1 MDAILRQCRVLDLM
15 DEYCLALPASFFRHS
30 TGSRWTWRHPQGSVA
45 ALDHILI
52 SEKWKQLVTDCKV
65 FGGMVCGSDHRP
77 LVASLRLRFRS
88 RKPTEKVKRFDVSRF
103 GDEMCAQDFDKA
115 VAAKYHQLPAEPRE
129 QNLEAEWGELRTAL
143 TSAAE
148 EHLGPRPKGI
158 QSDLQSSETADVVE
172 CRRKA
177 FTEANSRLS
186 KKQTGVAQ
194 HNSKVNLVYKSDTD
208 RLWSERAREVEKAS
222 AEGNTQQQ
230 YALIRHHTRSGV
242 VGPPIPEEKWKEH
255 YSKLYD
261 HQPEP
266 FILEGPAFD
275 TPLEDLT
282 EEEVDNACTRLKM
295 NRACGC
301 DDIPAEV
308 YRYSAMARLWLFR
321 IIMIIW
327 RLCIL
332 PIDWGMSIIIPIL
345 KPHKDPSGP
354 TGYRGI
360 SLLVTAYKIY
370 ARCVYERLKGYV
382 FNIAGPTQ
390 AGFTPGRSTAD
401 NICAVK
407 QLIERATEFNRPI
420 YLVAIDFTTAFD
432 FVSRDA
438 IWRILLNFGT
448 PESLVKRAKCI
459 YSACH
464 AKVRTR
470 FGTTAEF
477 EVRGGVRQGC
487 CLSPA
492 LFLVAIGWLAHTLN
506 NLFSGHL
513 WHLEYADDM
522 ILASH
527 DLDTLQKA
535 LDLLAEE
542 GRSLGLVI
550 HPGKTQAMACGRG
563 DPTPS
568 RSLQCSGV
576 HVKWVKHMV
585 YLGAVLTPQNS
596 ARDEVNRRTAGA
608 GHSYRQLQRFV
619 FNNPEISA
627 ATKLRVFQ
635 TMVMPVLLYCMHLV
649 PLRKS
654 DQRRLDSWFHTRVR
668 WILGIRWEEK
678 ITNQEVRHRATAM
691 LGQFLCP
698 PSAQLR
704 QLRLRAFGHF
714 ARHDGIA
721 HSAMIYIPE
730 GAKRPRGRP
739 HMRWWRDVIPKDIE
753 ELGFPKPSA
762 EEAFMWAQSR
772 EDWRLICST
781 LANTD

>member
-1 MDAILRQCRVLDLM
+1 M
-15 DEYCLALPASFFRHS
+15 
-30 TGSRWTWRHPQGSVA
+30 
-45 ALDHILI
+45 
-52 SEKWKQLVTDCKV
+52 
-65 FGGMVCGSDHRP
+65 
-77 LVASLRLRFRS
+77 
-88 RKPTEKVKRFDVSRF
+88 
-103 GDEMCAQDFDKA
+103 
-115 VAAKYHQLPAEPRE
+115 
-129 QNLEAEWGELRTAL
+129 
-143 TSAAE
+143 
-148 EHLGPRPKGI
+148 
-158 QSDLQSSETADVVE
+158 
-172 CRRKA
+172 
-177 FTEANSRLS
+177 
-186 KKQTGVAQ
+186 
-194 HNSKVNLVYKSDTD
+194 
-208 RLWSERAREVEKAS
+208 
-222 AEGNTQQQ
+222 
-230 YALIRHHTRSGV
+230 
-242 VGPPIPEEKWKEH
+242 
-255 YSKLYD
+255 
-261 HQPEP
+261 
-266 FILEGPAFD
+266 
-275 TPLEDLT
+275 
-282 EEEVDNACTRLKM
+282 
-295 NRACGC
+295 
-301 DDIPAEV
+301 
-308 YRYSAMARLWLFR
+308 
-321 IIMIIW
+321 
-327 RLCIL
+327 
-332 PIDWGMSIIIPIL
+332 
-345 KPHKDPSGP
+345 
-354 TGYRGI
+354 
-360 SLLVTAYKIY
+360 
-370 ARCVYERLKGYV
+370 
-382 FNIAGPTQ
+382 
-390 AGFTPGRSTAD
+390 
-401 NICAVK
+401 
-407 QLIERATEFNRPI
+407 
-420 YLVAIDFTTAFD
+420 
-432 FVSRDA
+432 
-438 IWRILLNFGT
+438 
-448 PESLVKRAKCI
+448 
-459 YSACH
+459 
-464 AKVRTR
+464 
-470 FGTTAEF
+470 
-477 EVRGGVRQGC
+477 RQGC

-492 LFLVAIGWLAHTLN
+492 LFLVAIGWLAHALN
-506 NLFSGHL
+506 NLFSGNL
-513 WHLEYADDM
+513 WHIEYADDM

-576 HVKWVKHMV
+576 HVKWVKRMV

-714 ARHDGIA
+714 ARHNGIA
-721 HSAMIYIPE
+721 HSAMTYIPE